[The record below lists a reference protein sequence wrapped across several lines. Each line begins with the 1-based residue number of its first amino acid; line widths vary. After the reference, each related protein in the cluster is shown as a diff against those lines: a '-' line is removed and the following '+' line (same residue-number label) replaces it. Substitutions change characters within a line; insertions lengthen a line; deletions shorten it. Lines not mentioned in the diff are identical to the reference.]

1 MTGDLK
7 VGIKIQA
14 DADAAREALR
24 DTADALADI
33 GRKADPAKDII
44 DDLGQGIEHAG
55 AKARTAGGAIGSMVD
70 ELAPIGKLALGINE
84 VAELLGRIGGQAA
97 ELMSVADAYKQMA
110 ARLELATGSA
120 EAAGVALE
128 SVRATAAATGA
139 DLESV
144 ASLYGQLATAS
155 KDLGLT
161 ESQVAALTGT
171 VSKSFAVS
179 GASAAEASGAMRQF
193 AQALAFGVLREDE
206 FKMGNRARGLIES

>member
-1 MTGDLK
+1 M
-7 VGIKIQA
+7 A
-14 DADAAREALR
+14 
-24 DTADALADI
+24 
-33 GRKADPAKDII
+33 
-44 DDLGQGIEHAG
+44 
-55 AKARTAGGAIGSMVD
+55 D

-84 VAELLGRIGGQAA
+84 VAELLGHIGGQAA
-97 ELMSVADAYKQMA
+97 ELISVADAYKQMA
-110 ARLELATGSA
+110 VRLELATGSA

-139 DLESV
+139 DLKSV
-144 ASLYGQLATAS
+144 ASLYGRLATAS

-193 AQALAFGVLREDE
+193 APALAFGVLRGDE